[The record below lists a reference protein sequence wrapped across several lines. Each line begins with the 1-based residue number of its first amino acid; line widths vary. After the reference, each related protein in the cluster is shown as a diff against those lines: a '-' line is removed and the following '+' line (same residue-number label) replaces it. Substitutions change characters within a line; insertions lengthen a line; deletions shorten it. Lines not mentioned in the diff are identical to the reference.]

1 MAGRAGAVVETRRPS
16 FRKGLR
22 DAEQLL
28 PEEYL
33 DQLEQKRKQLDE
45 SIHKYIASKEREY
58 KQFERDL
65 KHRSKTS
72 GAATAVA
79 LATGAGN
86 QSQVLEQSEGNGM
99 LSLPK
104 RRTSSE
110 STQSTTTGSPFLAG
124 QQNDAVNV
132 LLSSGGRR
140 VADAQVVDEE
150 EPTERTALAGLQD
163 TRSSEEREKELIG
176 LFTPSY
182 LPAIDHKD
190 ETPLELTESAPPDV
204 EPLSEIAT
212 GPDATNP
219 VPDASNPASLTRTPS
234 DTAANPKVKRPAH
247 LQLSS
252 RTSSS
257 GSSADGKLASA
268 MKSPSH
274 TAQRPKRKRVSLAV
288 GDSIVAPSDNVPSAL
303 HISSTP
309 SHSRTRSPDSD
320 RAAGVP
326 AGISATLDFAKKPLA
341 ASTTSLSTSTVGGAS
356 TVVSPPHPGAAGT
369 VAATSPTI
377 RNIDPDGDLF
387 DLEDEA
393 ETPAHA
399 TMDASENALTD
410 EDEESEA
417 EGVSG
422 RIATIPDHN
431 GSALIP
437 TTSPSASGNEK
448 YAYDP
453 EAGIVPEPSDTR
465 EPSWSAEQKET
476 IDLDFG
482 PGSSGFA
489 ANASQQPA
497 VPGFRRPSV
506 ISDPKFRGADYST
519 EELKAATEE
528 VYGSS
533 YTRPTKGSFTGG
545 SLGESYMAKHAEQ
558 MMQLRLEKRE
568 QDVR

>member
-1 MAGRAGAVVETRRPS
+1 MAERVGAVVETRRPS
-16 FRKGLR
+16 FRKALR

-45 SIHKYIASKEREY
+45 SIHKYIAAKEREY
-58 KQFERDL
+58 KQFEKDL
-65 KHRSKTS
+65 RHRSKNN

-86 QSQVLEQSEGNGM
+86 QAQVLKQSEGN
-99 LSLPK
+99 
-104 RRTSSE
+104 
-110 STQSTTTGSPFLAG
+110 G
-124 QQNDAVNV
+124 QQNDAVDV
-132 LLSSGGRR
+132 LLSSGGRS
-140 VADAQVVDEE
+140 VADAQVVEKE
-150 EPTERTALAGLQD
+150 EPTERSALAGLQD
-163 TRSSEEREKELIG
+163 TRSNEEREKELIG

-190 ETPLELTESAPPDV
+190 ETPLERTEPAPPDV
-204 EPLSEIAT
+204 EPSSEIAT
-212 GPDATNP
+212 GPDVT
-219 VPDASNPASLTRTPS
+219 NPASLTGTPS

-341 ASTTSLSTSTVGGAS
+341 TSTISLNTSTAGGAS
-356 TVVSPPHPGAAGT
+356 TVESPPQTGAAGS

-399 TMDASENALTD
+399 TMDESENALTD
-410 EDEESEA
+410 EDEQSEM

-422 RIATIPDHN
+422 RIATIPDQN
-431 GSALIP
+431 EPALIP
-437 TTSPSASGNEK
+437 TKSPSASGNEK

-453 EAGIVPEPSDTR
+453 EAGIMPEPSDTR
-465 EPSWSAEQKET
+465 EPSWSAEQKEA

-482 PGSSGFA
+482 PGSSGYA